1 MSMPVHLED
10 SKLTAGLNNPPLM
23 RKKIQALTARLN
35 PNESDMYN
43 SFDGSTP
50 PVVEPVVVLFAVFP
64 EPIFATCV
72 PPNAKKRKKVVP
84 TNSPIIATAS
94 AIL

>member
-1 MSMPVHLED
+1 
-10 SKLTAGLNNPPLM
+10 
-23 RKKIQALTARLN
+23 
-35 PNESDMYN
+35 
-43 SFDGSTP
+43 
-50 PVVEPVVVLFAVFP
+50 LFAVFP